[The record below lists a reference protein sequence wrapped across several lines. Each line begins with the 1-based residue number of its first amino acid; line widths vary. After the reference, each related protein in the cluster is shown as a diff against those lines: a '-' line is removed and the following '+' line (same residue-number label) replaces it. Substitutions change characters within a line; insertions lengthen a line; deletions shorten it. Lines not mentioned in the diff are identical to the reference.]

1 MDNAGA
7 SGSAAKTREA
17 IMQDLRIIL
26 IILGAMAI
34 AALLI
39 HGLWSSKK
47 DRQPSMRDKPMD
59 KVASDPAAE
68 DSFDQDGIGQ
78 VRVASGDNATV
89 EQDATADDWREQ
101 PRFSALDDDDEP
113 VRVSEP
119 PAARKAAVPPPPQAA
134 DEDEFD
140 PLFGEPVRPK
150 QAVMPEAEP
159 TGEHQFEATEQAVAD
174 IDVDAEAQPEVQPE
188 PQVQPEPVA
197 EPEPLPPLREVPRT
211 WQDVYVIN
219 LMARPNQQIDGTAL
233 MRALTGNGFHFGEM
247 DIFHH
252 HQTPAGQG
260 SILFSLINMMK
271 PGTFN
276 PKEMIDFRTPGVS
289 IFMQLPRP
297 GMAKNQFNLMVQ
309 TAENLAEE
317 LDALLFD
324 AQRSPVSPDYLAHCR
339 EQLRDYDSQVQ

>member
-1 MDNAGA
+1 
-7 SGSAAKTREA
+7 
-17 IMQDLRIIL
+17 MQDLRVIL

-47 DRQPSMRDKPMD
+47 DRQPSMRNKPMG
-59 KVASDPAAE
+59 KVASEPGSE

-78 VRVASGDNATV
+78 VRVVAGQKNATAAKQ
-89 EQDATADDWREQ
+89 ESAPKREE
-101 PRFSALDDDDEP
+101 PHFSALDDEDDEQP
-113 VRVSEP
+113 VVTAEP
-119 PAARKAAVPPPPQAA
+119 KPVVQNRQPEPEP
-134 DEDEFD
+134 EDEFD
-140 PLFGEPVRPK
+140 PLFDEPVAKREPAAEEA
-150 QAVMPEAEP
+150 QADAGPQEPEQTMEQAPPAEP
-159 TGEHQFEATEQAVAD
+159 EVL
-174 IDVDAEAQPEVQPE
+174 PEPE
-188 PQVQPEPVA
+188 PQA
-197 EPEPLPPLREVPRT
+197 PLREVPRT

-219 LMARPNQQIDGTAL
+219 LMARPNQQIDGNAL
-233 MRALTGNGFHFGEM
+233 MRALTNNGFHFGDM

-260 SILFSLINMMK
+260 QVLFSLINMVK

-276 PKEMIDFRTPGVS
+276 PKEMTGFSTPGVS

-324 AQRSPVSPDYLAHCR
+324 VERSPVSPDYLAHCR
-339 EQLRDYDSQVQ
+339 EQLRDYDSQAQ

>member
-59 KVASDPAAE
+59 KVASDPASE

-78 VRVASGDNATV
+78 VRVASANNATT
-89 EQDATADDWREQ
+89 EQDATADDWREE

-113 VRVSEP
+113 VRVPEP
-119 PAARKAAVPPPPQAA
+119 PAARKTAVQPQPA

-150 QAVMPEAEP
+150 QAVMPEAEAEP
-159 TGEHQFEATEQAVAD
+159 AVGRQFEAAEQAAV
-174 IDVDAEAQPEVQPE
+174 VDADAEQPE

-233 MRALTGNGFHFGEM
+233 MRALTSNGFHFGEM